1 MEVPIIIWGG
11 PLRMRS
17 SYLIAGIS
25 LGVDMRV
32 SVSLSRSHHFL
43 LMTGEPRYNSVLRYD
58 AHAHVG

>member
-1 MEVPIIIWGG
+1 
-11 PLRMRS
+11 MRS